1 MLNYKNRDIPNQV
14 NQITAGSI
22 WQGRGLKIR
31 VLRVSLG
38 VIWIE
43 RIDISSKVPNTY
55 RIHPWRVESIKGL
68 KKVSN

>member
-1 MLNYKNRDIPNQV
+1 MEIPVGQL
-14 NQITAGSI
+14 NQITVGSI

-31 VLRVSLG
+31 VLRIGLG

-43 RIDISSKVPNTY
+43 RLDISFKIPNTY
-55 RIHPWRVESIKGL
+55 RVHPWRIESMKGL